1 MDTLFAISNCFFQLC
16 YRIPFAFILYF
27 STPASEQKQNPLN
40 LKQRLAASYIK
51 TIVETLPLWLIRSI
65 FDLTGVIEQL
75 ANGMYDGEER
85 DKWCRR
91 LKGGDKWDG
100 YLIAENAETDDVG
113 ENADM
118 VILYVHG
125 GGLNAG
131 GALISLVVF
140 VKWIEAWKL
149 SHGAN
154 THIVSLEYGLSPEH
168 PFPSARDSLLECYQ
182 WLVNEKGINP
192 SKLTIAG
199 DSVGGNLATLAALEL
214 LNNPIAY
221 NNTPLPSRLLLIS
234 PCVSALTTSRTF
246 ETNYD
251 NDCISMGWFDLCL
264 TNSLL
269 NSNLDP
275 ACPQVSPL
283 FDCRL
288 RGLPK
293 VWVCVGG
300 YEVFLEDIMSF
311 VRNAKNQGVSVELVV
326 EQDNMH
332 NYAILFPL
340 SRHGGAQ
347 KAIKYMSRFLFG
359 EKSVID
365 QKLKD

>member
-1 MDTLFAISNCFFQLC
+1 
-16 YRIPFAFILYF
+16 YRIPFALLLYF
-27 STPASEQKQNPLN
+27 STPASEQKQTPPN
-40 LKQRLAASYIK
+40 LKQRVAASYIK

-75 ANGMYDGEER
+75 VNGMYDGEER

-91 LKGGDKWDG
+91 LKGGDGWDG

-131 GALISLVVF
+131 GPLISLMVF

-154 THIVSLEYGLSPEH
+154 THILSLEYGLSPEH

-192 SKLTIAG
+192 SKIAIAG
-199 DSVGGNLATLAALEL
+199 DSIGGNLATLAALEL
-214 LNNPIAY
+214 LNNPNAY
-221 NNTPLPSRLLLIS
+221 KNTPLPSH
-234 PCVSALTTSRTF
+234 
-246 ETNYD
+246 
-251 NDCISMGWFDLCL
+251 
-264 TNSLL
+264 
-269 NSNLDP
+269 P

-311 VRNAKNQGVSVELVV
+311 VKNARNQDVSVELVV

-347 KAIKYMSRFLFG
+347 KAMKYMSRFLFG
-359 EKSVID
+359 EKSVIG
-365 QKLKD
+365 QYPRN